1 LAGSNRE
8 TFAMP
13 RLKPFLEP
21 QSAALTA
28 SGLLFM
34 RVMAAVLLFSIHGLP
49 KLLDWSGE
57 LQRIEDPFGLGAPLT
72 LGLAVFA
79 EVVCPV
85 LLVLGVVARLAC
97 LPVLAV
103 LLVALVVVH
112 PEWSLEQGQFA
123 WLLVALYGG
132 LALTGPG
139 LYSVSGLIGRN
150 RLS

>member
-1 LAGSNRE
+1 MNRP
-8 TFAMP
+8 THWLNPA
-13 RLKPFLEP
+13 
-21 QSAALTA
+21 SATSTA
-28 SGLLFM
+28 AGLLFM
-34 RVMAAVLLFSIHGLP
+34 RVMAALLLLFVHGLP

-79 EVVCPV
+79 EVLCPV
-85 LLVLGVVARLAC
+85 LVLLGVMVRLAC

-112 PEWSLEQGQFA
+112 PEWTLEQGQFA

-139 LYSVSGLIGRN
+139 AYSIAGLMGR
-150 RLS
+150 RGMA